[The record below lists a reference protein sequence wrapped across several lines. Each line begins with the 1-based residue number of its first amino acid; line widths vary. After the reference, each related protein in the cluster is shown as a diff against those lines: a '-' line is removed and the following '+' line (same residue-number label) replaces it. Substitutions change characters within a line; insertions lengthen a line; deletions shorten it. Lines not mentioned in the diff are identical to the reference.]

1 MGRESECICGGTS
14 RRWVVQGSAG
24 GASRKLSYIQTSGG
38 TNVRV
43 RTLLNLLSLLNP
55 CGALTLYTGRRRRTY
70 GRSGCVRVVRVMVRV
85 VDACVMLIVVPLSLT
100 LSRPRA
106 Y

>member
-55 CGALTLYTGRRRRTY
+55 CGALTLYWKATSSGVVVWMRARY
-70 GRSGCVRVVRVMVRV
+70 GPSELCPCPRLV
-85 VDACVMLIVVPLSLT
+85 
-100 LSRPRA
+100 RA